1 MLDDILV
8 REQWGIASDA
18 DIELPRKLIVQG
30 LALII
35 SQLIVSTIVEEAV
48 ASNALVS
55 MEGW

>member
-35 SQLIVSTIVEEAV
+35 AQLIVSTIVEEAV